1 MAEMTLGRTGLVVE
15 QSGFGALPIQRI
27 SEQEAV
33 KLVRKAYEGGMNYFD
48 TARAY
53 TDSEQKLGVAFE
65 GMRDKVIIATKTMA
79 TTVDAFWK
87 DLEES
92 LRLLRTD
99 YIDVYQFH
107 NPAFCPKPGDESGLY
122 DAMLKAKQQ
131 GKIRF
136 IGFTNHRLDVAHE
149 AIDSG
154 LYDLLMFPFSYIS
167 SDKELAVAEACLKAG
182 MGFVAMKAL
191 CGGLIV
197 NARAAS
203 GWIAQHKGVLPIWGI
218 QREHELDEFLAG
230 IPSPPELDD
239 ALWAVIEEDRR
250 QLQGDFCRGCGY
262 CMPCPMG
269 IQINSCARA
278 SVMMRR
284 APAINFLCEEGQAM
298 MKKIEDCI
306 GCGQCAAKCPYG
318 LNTPELLKRNYQD
331 YKEVLAGKPL

>member
-1 MAEMTLGRTGLVVE
+1 MAKMTLGRTGLVVE

-27 SEQEAV
+27 SEAEAV
-33 KLVRKAYEGGMNYFD
+33 HLLRKAYEGGMNYFD

-53 TDSEQKLGVAFE
+53 TDSEQKVGAAFA

-79 TTVDAFWK
+79 TTVEGFWK

-92 LRLLRTD
+92 LRLLQTD

-107 NPAFCPKPGDESGLY
+107 NPSFCPKPGDENGLY
-122 DAMLKAKQQ
+122 DAMLEAQRQ
-131 GKIRF
+131 GKVRF

-154 LYDLLMFPFSYIS
+154 LYDVLMFPYSYIS
-167 SDKELAVAEACLKAG
+167 SDKELAVADACLKAG

-191 CGGLIV
+191 CGGLIM
-197 NARAAS
+197 NGRAAS
-203 GWIAQHKGVLPIWGI
+203 GWIAQHEGVLPIWGI
-218 QREHELDEFLAG
+218 QRERELDEFLAG
-230 IPSPPELDD
+230 IPTPPVLDGEL
-239 ALWAVIEEDRR
+239 LAVIEKDRR
-250 QLQGDFCRGCGY
+250 ELQGDFCRGCGY

-318 LNTPELLKRNYQD
+318 LNTPELLRRNYED
-331 YKEVLAGKPL
+331 FKEVLAGKPL